1 MLSLF
6 DYVGLLC
13 FSVFV
18 VYIAVK
24 VFGWLVKKIR

>member
-18 VYIAVK
+18 VYAV
-24 VFGWLVKKIR
+24 VRVSWWLVKKIR